1 MKFGYYDTFANPQG
15 CHINRGALYMY
26 SIFLGYFILSQNT
39 SRNWKLNDVHRERAR
54 RMQERLD
61 EIDKDEKVLKQEM
74 KRAIKKEGDLKIF
87 DITRRF

>member
-1 MKFGYYDTFANPQG
+1 M
-15 CHINRGALYMY
+15 
-26 SIFLGYFILSQNT
+26 
-39 SRNWKLNDVHRERAR
+39 NDVHRERAR